1 MSPFDRLVRIA
12 DRLAVIKTG
21 STVADETL
29 HQAIGRSGPV
39 PPYTTDEAA
48 ARTLLPSG
56 FEWITA
62 THSAG
67 RVYAP
72 CRRSGRGA
80 DKLPFPHH
88 GQWGRTLSLSMCG
101 AAMRA
106 WAMLAKGRSPAPVF
120 AQVDKIGGAQSRQRQ
135 LGF

>member
-12 DRLAVIKTG
+12 DRLAVVKAG
-21 STVADETL
+21 SAVADRTI
-29 HQAIGRSGPV
+29 HQAIDRSGPV

-62 THSAG
+62 TFAAG

-72 CRRSGRGA
+72 CRRSGRDA
-80 DKLPFPHH
+80 DTLPFPHH
-88 GQWGRTLSLSMCG
+88 GQWGRTLPLSMCG

-106 WAMLAKGRSPAPVF
+106 WALLAKA
-120 AQVDKIGGAQSRQRQ
+120 
-135 LGF
+135 